1 MGKRTVD
8 LVLIL
13 CLVVGVFV
21 SQSTADNSKQCLD
34 NCVRDCLLRSSH
46 RGAAAGFDNCSKFC
60 HMNTKVTKSCVLFWC
75 WK

>member
-13 CLVVGVFV
+13 CLVVGVVGLSF
-21 SQSTADNSKQCLD
+21 D

-46 RGAAAGFDNCSKFC
+46 RGVGAGAGFDNCSKFC

>member
-21 SQSTADNSKQCLD
+21 SQSTADNSTQCFD
-34 NCVRDCLLRSSH
+34 NCVRDCLRRSSH
-46 RGAAAGFDNCSKFC
+46 RRDGAGVCYSKCSNFC
-60 HMNTKVTKSCVLFWC
+60 HMNTKPCVLFWC